1 LAAGATVMVTVGVW
15 AFPGTEEQMTTIAV
29 APAAVARRGTDG
41 AALDGSVLAA
51 GRKRFPFS

>member
-1 LAAGATVMVTVGVW
+1 MVTVGFW
-15 AFPGTEEQMTTIAV
+15 AFPVIEEQKTTIAV
-29 APAAVARRGTDG
+29 AAAAVARRGTDG